1 MSIPESERQAPVC
14 PKTVRRHRPNP
25 SSVMGDGRLRCLTKG
40 IRTPSKGLGC
50 CGVHSWSL
58 PGHQVDRSGLGE
70 EAWSHLIRFGFFLP
84 PKSPL
89 LSGLCIGMLFLD
101 RSKTL
106 LTVPPLNIKIFPRK
120 LEQLRYKTQESARN
134 KMYDFIEFSA
144 ISQRNFSQNTTKFF
158 QGFSTKR

>member
-25 SSVMGDGRLRCLTKG
+25 LSVMGDGRLRCLTKG
-40 IRTPSKGLGC
+40 IRTPSKGLCC

-70 EAWSHLIRFGFFLP
+70 EAWSHLIRFGSFTSKIPITQWFGIL
-84 PKSPL
+84 
-89 LSGLCIGMLFLD
+89 GRLFLD

-106 LTVPPLNIKIFPRK
+106 QAAPLHIKNFSQK
-120 LEQLRYKTQESARN
+120 LEQLRYKTQELARN

-144 ISQRNFSQNTTKFF
+144 KSQRNFSQNTTNFSKI
-158 QGFSTKR
+158 QGIVV